1 MARHGREGEWWS
13 SEERDRGREP
23 WRSEGE
29 RSPGRY
35 REWRD
40 EGSRPSGRSAAEERR
55 EVMEGGDEGWPGGVR
70 GSEGGAGYGRGFFGT
85 AYGLYTGRPEH
96 EPHSRQERGGRE
108 RGEEG
113 RLADRRVRARGPKGY
128 RRSDERI
135 LDEIV
140 ERLMWTGIDAADV
153 EIKVENGEVTLTGTV
168 ADRSD
173 KRNIEDACEDVMG
186 VQDVHNEI
194 RVSRR
199 DLEGGTTGVH

>member
-1 MARHGREGEWWS
+1 MGR
-13 SEERDRGREP
+13 RG
-23 WRSEGE
+23 
-29 RSPGRY
+29 
-35 REWRD
+35 EWRD
-40 EGSRPSGRSAAEERR
+40 EEWHTGGRSAADERR

-96 EPHSRQERGGRE
+96 EPSTRSHERWGRE
-108 RGEEG
+108 RREERGLGE
-113 RLADRRVRARGPKGY
+113 RRVRGRGPKGY
-128 RRSDERI
+128 HRSDERI

-140 ERLMWTGIDAADV
+140 ERLMWAGINAADV
-153 EIKVENGEVTLTGTV
+153 EIKVENGEVTLSGTV

-186 VQDVHNEI
+186 VADVHNEI

-199 DLEGGTTGVH
+199 DLEGGTPGVH